1 MGCFRLINNETW
13 LIYCFNM
20 EGFFTKN
27 VIKFLVSVVFIFTLY
42 LFFMFYYKMFENDQ
56 ISYNWLIYIIPSL
69 VILGLCLNNLLEL
82 GIY

>member
-1 MGCFRLINNETW
+1 
-13 LIYCFNM
+13 M